1 MKTNLYSLLNDIELD
16 RVKNDTDIR
25 NCKLLDLTLSELNE
39 LGTLLIDRHRPI
51 YNSIYPSIRAL
62 KVLLNRV
69 SL

>member
-1 MKTNLYSLLNDIELD
+1 MNTKLFDLLSDIELT

-25 NCKLLDLTLSELNE
+25 NCKLIDLTVSELHE
-39 LGTLLIDRHRPI
+39 LGMLLVDRHRPI

-69 SL
+69 SI